1 MNAIEALK
9 LANSRGSVAMLH
21 AQELSIRRR
30 QLTDE
35 IANWH
40 PAQIVAVGFGAG
52 ALLGKLAS
60 RHPLVA
66 SLSTGVMAILR
77 YAPADTLMRLFQQR
91 EEQAEAAAA
100 GVTEP
105 RVATGAADTS
115 SAGPGVAADV
125 RADTFKA

>member
-30 QLTDE
+30 QLADD
-35 IANWH
+35 IAHWH
-40 PAQIVAVGFGAG
+40 PLQIVAVGLGAG

-60 RHPLVA
+60 RHPLAA

-77 YAPADTLMRLFQQR
+77 YAPADALMRMFQQR

-100 GVTEP
+100 GITEP
-105 RVATGAADTS
+105 RMATAATS
-115 SAGPGVAADV
+115 STTPEPGAADV

>member
-30 QLTDE
+30 QLTDQ

-40 PAQIVAVGFGAG
+40 PLQIVAVGLGAG
-52 ALLGKLAS
+52 AVLGKLAS
-60 RHPLVA
+60 RHPLAA

-77 YAPADTLMRLFQQR
+77 YAPADTLMRMFQQR

-100 GVTEP
+100 GITEP
-105 RVATGAADTS
+105 RMATAAAS
-115 SAGPGVAADV
+115 STEPGAADV